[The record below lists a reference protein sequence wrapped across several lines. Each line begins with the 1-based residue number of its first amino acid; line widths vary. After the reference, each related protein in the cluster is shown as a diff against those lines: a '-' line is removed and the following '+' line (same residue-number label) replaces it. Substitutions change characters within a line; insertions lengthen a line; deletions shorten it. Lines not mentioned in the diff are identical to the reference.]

1 MSVFV
6 KQKGTTLDTFQ
17 IGKSGVTL
25 DASGV
30 SNKTLTV
37 PDKNGTIATLD
48 DIGGGAAWGSIT
60 GTLSSQTDLNT
71 ALSGLK
77 KFTMQMVLEAGAN
90 NTYEFQRSAR
100 FAFTINAAYY
110 DTVAGS
116 ITANVKINST
126 SVTGLSALS
135 ISTSPSNATATA
147 ANSVSVGDIVS
158 VTFTSNSS
166 ATFVSLML
174 ECTRV

>member
-48 DIGGGAAWGSIT
+48 DVSSKLNTLQSINAQT
-60 GTLSSQTDLNT
+60 GTTYTLALADLSKLVTLNNGSAIT
-71 ALSGLK
+71 LEVPTNTSIAFSVGSTIDIVGIGAGAVTITPASGVTVNGTPGLK
-77 KFTMQMVLEAGAN
+77 LRAK
-90 NTYEFQRSAR
+90 YSA
-100 FAFTINAAYY
+100 ATL
-110 DTVAGS
+110 
-116 ITANVKINST
+116 VKIDT
-126 SVTGLSALS
+126 DTWLAIGDLSA
-135 ISTSPSNATATA
+135 
-147 ANSVSVGDIVS
+147 
-158 VTFTSNSS
+158 
-166 ATFVSLML
+166 
-174 ECTRV
+174 